1 MELIL
6 LIVVILLLAGLIILI
21 LTRNNGQAQNEQLQT
36 ALRLQMQE
44 NREELNRSIRELRM
58 EMTQTIN
65 QSMQQLQDALHK
77 NMITNGELQRQK
89 FDAMA
94 RQQEMLLKSTEKRL
108 DDMRLMVEEKLQKT
122 LEDKL
127 SRSFALVSE
136 LPFDLAF
143 FHTLIYRGH
152 QNVYW
157 TLFFGLC
164 ALGCLRHCG
173 ERSAPGIFSALAL
186 AVLAELLRTDYGAI
200 GVLLI
205 VVLYITRASR
215 PLQCLFGAVA
225 VCYELPA
232 PLAFLP
238 VSLYNGQRGRCSRAE
253 QWAFYLFYPAH
264 LLRLG
269 LLAHILL

>member
-1 MELIL
+1 M
-6 LIVVILLLAGLIILI
+6 VVSQTQRPALSG
-21 LTRNNGQAQNEQLQT
+21 T
-36 ALRLQMQE
+36 ALKRL
-44 NREELNRSIRELRM
+44 
-58 EMTQTIN
+58 
-65 QSMQQLQDALHK
+65 ALCS
-77 NMITNGELQRQK
+77 
-89 FDAMA
+89 
-94 RQQEMLLKSTEKRL
+94 MLLDHLGASCLEAGVFSRPGPISEPLLTL
-108 DDMRLMVEEKLQKT
+108 DLCLRWAGRMLA
-122 LEDKL
+122 
-127 SRSFALVSE
+127 FALVSE

-186 AVLAELLRTDYGAI
+186 ALLAELLRTDYGAI

-238 VSLYNGQRGRCSRAE
+238 VSLYNGQRGRCSRAG

-264 LLRLG
+264 LA
-269 LLAHILL
+269 LLAAVTNLLL

>member
-1 MELIL
+1 M
-6 LIVVILLLAGLIILI
+6 VVPQTQRPALSG
-21 LTRNNGQAQNEQLQT
+21 T
-36 ALRLQMQE
+36 ALKRL
-44 NREELNRSIRELRM
+44 
-58 EMTQTIN
+58 
-65 QSMQQLQDALHK
+65 ALCS
-77 NMITNGELQRQK
+77 
-89 FDAMA
+89 
-94 RQQEMLLKSTEKRL
+94 MLLDHLGASCLEAGVFSRPGPISEPLLTL
-108 DDMRLMVEEKLQKT
+108 DLCFLLVEGFLHTHSLQQYAGRM
-122 LEDKL
+122 LA
-127 SRSFALVSE
+127 FALVSE

-173 ERSAPGIFSALAL
+173 ERSAPGIFSVLAL

-264 LLRLG
+264 LA
-269 LLAHILL
+269 LLAAVTNLLL

>member
-1 MELIL
+1 M
-6 LIVVILLLAGLIILI
+6 LA
-21 LTRNNGQAQNEQLQT
+21 
-36 ALRLQMQE
+36 
-44 NREELNRSIRELRM
+44 
-58 EMTQTIN
+58 
-65 QSMQQLQDALHK
+65 
-77 NMITNGELQRQK
+77 
-89 FDAMA
+89 
-94 RQQEMLLKSTEKRL
+94 
-108 DDMRLMVEEKLQKT
+108 
-122 LEDKL
+122 
-127 SRSFALVSE
+127 FALVSE

-173 ERSAPGIFSALAL
+173 ERSAPGICSALAL

-264 LLRLG
+264 LA
-269 LLAHILL
+269 LLAAVTNLLL

>member
-1 MELIL
+1 M
-6 LIVVILLLAGLIILI
+6 LA
-21 LTRNNGQAQNEQLQT
+21 
-36 ALRLQMQE
+36 
-44 NREELNRSIRELRM
+44 
-58 EMTQTIN
+58 
-65 QSMQQLQDALHK
+65 
-77 NMITNGELQRQK
+77 
-89 FDAMA
+89 
-94 RQQEMLLKSTEKRL
+94 
-108 DDMRLMVEEKLQKT
+108 
-122 LEDKL
+122 
-127 SRSFALVSE
+127 FALVSE

-143 FHTLIYRGH
+143 FHTPFYQGH

-205 VVLYITRASR
+205 VALYITRASR

-238 VSLYNGQRGRCSRAE
+238 VYLYNGQRGRCSRAE

-264 LLRLG
+264 LA
-269 LLAHILL
+269 LLAAVTNLLL